1 MKKLLLFAV
10 VAMFSFSAAAQTVK
24 TAKVKMQVFQTKST
38 NCSITL
44 SVPEEVWGDGTGYQL
59 LMDADHN
66 TFGDIIP
73 SEGPL
78 AYNDLTEDVYGQFEY
93 TIPEETEFFLNTD
106 MILVEGDLTITIP
119 AGIYD
124 YCITNPTPNDAYWIA
139 GGDDARGD
147 DIEFAAGN
155 HYVFTVEYLASTY
168 GDNVTMERDLAG
180 LERVQSV
187 DFKLYPNPANKY
199 VILQAK
205 GVSEDITISDVQGRV
220 LERIA
225 QRGDV
230 EMNIDLS
237 AYAQGIYFLKI
248 GNMNRKLIVQ

>member
-24 TAKVKMQVFQTKST
+24 TAKVRMQVFQTTSSD
-38 NCSITL
+38 CSVTL
-44 SVPEEVWGDGTGYQL
+44 SVPEEVWGDGTGYQF

-66 TFGDIIP
+66 TFGGIIP
-73 SEGPL
+73 AEGPL
-78 AYNDLTEDVYGQFEY
+78 SLTDLTEDVYGQFEY

-106 MILVEGDLTITIP
+106 MILVEGDMTITVP

-139 GGDDARGD
+139 GGTDARGD
-147 DIEFAAGN
+147 DIEFTPGN
-155 HYVFTVEYLASTY
+155 HYVFTVEYVASTG
-168 GDNVTMERDLAG
+168 GDDVTMG
-180 LERVQSV
+180 LDKVQSV
-187 DFKLYPNPANKY
+187 DFKLYPNPANNY

-205 GVSEDITISDVQGRV
+205 GVNEDITISDVQGRV
-220 LERIA
+220 LERIT
-225 QRGDV
+225 QRGDF

-248 GNMNRKLIVQ
+248 GNMNSKLIVQ